1 MTYHL
6 CSPDSFEVTV
16 SVPFTAGSPHLV
28 RVIPREWDEY
38 DIERVRVHAS
48 VTDDD
53 IRRALACHNE
63 LRHALAHDAHARRDV
78 ERLLAMV
85 QWQGYY
91 GAGSEE
97 ALQWLRDH
105 YTREERR
112 EPLQRAFEHKKAHIR
127 RAACLVAWRLHEE
140 YLVETLTSL
149 AQNDADDTVAVTA
162 VSALSAMPSE
172 AAFRAINSVA
182 MNPRRHWA
190 ARVDAAYMLGQTL
203 RADAIPYL
211 NDIALRCDC
220 ERTADCAREMIEHIQ
235 QAAQSAWTRF
245 GEHER
250 RGGRPIPF
258 NRRWLANRQRRV

>member
-1 MTYHL
+1 MRTFF
-6 CSPDSFEVTV
+6 DV
-16 SVPFTAGSPHLV
+16 SVFIPFTPRSPHLV

-48 VTDDD
+48 ATDGD

-63 LRHALAHDAHARRDV
+63 LRRALAQDAHAQRDV
-78 ERLLAMV
+78 SRLIAMV
-85 QWQGYY
+85 QWQGHYA
-91 GAGSEE
+91 AGSED
-97 ALQWLRDH
+97 ALVWLRDH

-112 EPLQRAFEHKKAHIR
+112 EPMRRAFEHEAAHIR

-149 AQNDADDTVAVTA
+149 AQNDEDDTVAVTA
-162 VSALSAMPSE
+162 VSALSAMPCE
-172 AAFRAINSVA
+172 AAFRAMHSVA

-190 ARVDAAYMLGQTL
+190 ARVDAAYMLGQTR

-211 NDIALRCDC
+211 TDIALRCDS

-235 QAAQSAWTRF
+235 QAALSVWSRF
-245 GEHER
+245 DEHSQR
-250 RGGRPIPF
+250 AGRPIPY
-258 NRRWLANRQRRV
+258 NRRWIENQRRRGL